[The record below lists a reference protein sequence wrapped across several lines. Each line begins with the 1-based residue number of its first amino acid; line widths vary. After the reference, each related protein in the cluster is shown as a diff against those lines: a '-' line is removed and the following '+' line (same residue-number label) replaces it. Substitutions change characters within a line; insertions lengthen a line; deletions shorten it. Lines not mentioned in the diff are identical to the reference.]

1 MKRLISVLLCFM
13 MLASLFACG
22 RVEKPPVEPDPTP
35 TVSPTPE
42 QPTREPDPVQT
53 DSPTPEVTPPP
64 GVIHTADGYEIVYE
78 NKELD
83 VTICSVD
90 KGSHIVVHYGEL
102 TQEIENFP
110 YNDMRPDFQVWEQDG
125 DGDGTAELYIVH
137 EVGSGTGESVCML
150 LVCEPNGDTLECLT
164 HDWSEIAEEFN
175 KSRVASYDETTG
187 LVSVTYGERAVAA
200 AADPGLNCKDSAAI
214 FGNQVHYFRN
224 EDGTVGLTFAL
235 ELISEDHPMPEFY
248 GMSLFLS
255 LQFDGMDMIPVTKPQ
270 LGLDYGA
277 KFAFSVTP
285 TGVNKEFPD
294 NFYETFLLNTPVGER
309 SFTGCHVIGGNPIEL
324 YLADLTGDG
333 ADEFIVMLLPGWGS
347 GPVKHDLHV
356 FDGITLEEYD
366 YNGTWSF
373 LPELTAFT
381 SDENY
386 YYIDAANLLIPIAKK
401 DVQALFPDAELLD
414 TMEFRGEMCSLSAAY
429 GKLFVTNWCMVNT
442 WDTYGTLSVSLVVK
456 DGELA
461 VDEVFYTAPDGTVTN
476 ERLIKDYF
484 RAQLSGTENWYLAA
498 MGSVFGQPAE
508 MDLGLVFYGGFNP
521 GDSGWDGF
529 TSEEAS
535 YLLEQGFYRN
545 MSAQKMPAEQLDEI
559 LNTYFGISL
568 YDVNIP
574 VDWVYYPETDCYYS
588 NHNDAYLVHGFT
600 VMDVKETED
609 GLIEVHYC
617 VDPLHGAFDPA
628 TGWPVIYGILTLRSN
643 SGTLISSE
651 GYTVISNLP
660 ATPIDALAEEGVF
673 LYELP
678 DGSLFLQ
685 DEYNAGLVTYVN
697 DINADH
703 PGCYDLSLITITR
716 KEFLHDWEGEPL
728 YGVILLNLPSGE
740 TAENVELRWVE
751 ETGTWEVSCRT
762 SNQPDLGG
770 EVTKDTIPTDPKQFY
785 RVANCG
791 VFALYARNH
800 GQESLMT
807 WEGNFWWYLG
817 ERTAHTGHFNLP
829 VMVPMEDLPD
839 GVIESV
845 AVISE
850 VNTGTQ
856 TGVDELIVYQVADIQ
871 AEDGSWYMGLKDYI
885 YNWRPVAEEFSR
897 SNTIVYDKD
906 TNSIVLYWNGE
917 VYFTGKL
924 PEDQSA
930 YLGLED
936 GFTGALIASGQIVR
950 YEANADGSF
959 TVTMKT
965 CIGNGGDGSFSD
977 DPADDP
983 FWNWNGE
990 ENRYYPLSVGTTGL
1004 ELSWTVNFTG
1014 ESFEASDVTV
1024 TQTGGATTLL
1034 YAALPSEEIYLFRR
1048 PGLENA
1054 ANYLLVDGQ
1063 VSVLDSNQSFGD
1075 LIADFRLCDL
1085 DGDGEEEL
1093 AVVGN
1098 FYAGSGYTSMLT
1110 ILDKNEN
1117 GWGGCRFF
1125 PAGTSSELMETAA
1138 FLPGADSNHVILSL
1152 EGFQFMFEV
1161 SNEVAARNGAYFAS
1175 DLHLSTAIT
1184 WDGEGYVLHLPG
1196 QIYRRDSSIEGF
1208 SPSACDIHFELRC
1221 ELNYDGSDIT
1231 YTPVGI
1237 TPPYTH
1243 FTVNQRG
1250 SSTFELVSEQGVV
1263 LFEGSHLRGEEILTY
1278 RRDLDLDGTEEF
1290 IVLLTSGR
1298 SDTSVQHDIHVFDGR
1313 TMEQVDAS
1321 GLWSVGSSLFVFF
1334 ADDEM
1339 FHIHSGEFRQPL
1351 YKKDI
1356 LTRYPYIEFLDKVEF
1371 WGNRSS
1377 VSVLY
1382 DCIEVSYDCIVG
1394 EGGESF
1400 GALRVQLKLEDG
1412 QLVPYRIV
1420 YEFDGQTKH
1429 HQLASNP
1436 IPEPFIGE

>member
-1 MKRLISVLLCFM
+1 MKRLISVLLCFV

-42 QPTREPDPVQT
+42 QPTKEPDPVQT

-64 GVIHTADGYEIVYE
+64 GVIHTVDGYEIVYE
-78 NKELD
+78 NEELD

-110 YNDMRPDFQVWEQDG
+110 YNDMRPDFQVWEHDG

-175 KSRVASYDETTG
+175 MSRVASYDETTG

-200 AADPGLNCKDSAAI
+200 AADPGLNCKDPAAI

-255 LQFDGMDMIPVTKPQ
+255 LQFDGTDMIPVTKPQ

-324 YLADLTGDG
+324 HLADLTGDG

-442 WDTYGTLSVSLVVK
+442 WDTYGTLSASLVVK
-456 DGELA
+456 DGELT

-484 RAQLSGTENWYLAA
+484 RAQLSCTENWYLAA

-529 TSEEAS
+529 TSEEVS

-568 YDVNIP
+568 YDAAIP
-574 VDWVYYPETDCYYS
+574 SDWVYYPETDCYYS

-600 VMDVKETED
+600 VMDIRETED

-651 GYTVISNLP
+651 GYTVISNLS
-660 ATPIDALAEEGVF
+660 AAPIDALAEEGVF
-673 LYELP
+673 LYALP

-685 DEYNAGLVTYVN
+685 DEYSAGPVTYVN

-716 KEFLHDWEGEPL
+716 KEFLYDWEGEPL

-740 TAENVELRWVE
+740 AAENVELRWAE
-751 ETGTWEVSCRT
+751 ETGTWEQAPFRA
-762 SNQPDLGG
+762 PGPLGG
-770 EVTKDTIPTDPKQFY
+770 LPGEIVTYDTIPTDPKEFY
-785 RVANCG
+785 KVG
-791 VFALYARNH
+791 ELPEEHLFLYARNH
-800 GQESLMT
+800 GQDSLLV
-807 WEGNFWWYLG
+807 WEGNFWWYLEG
-817 ERTAHTGHFNLP
+817 RIAHSTQFSLP
-829 VMVPMEDLPD
+829 QIVKVDDLTY
-839 GVIESV
+839 G
-845 AVISE
+845 VISE
-850 VNTGTQ
+850 VQTGTQ
-856 TGVDELIVYQVADIQ
+856 VGMDELVVYEIDPTIQVS
-871 AEDGSWYMGLKDYI
+871 GSNFTGMRDHVYD
-885 YNWRPVAEEFSR
+885 WRPVAEEFNR

-950 YEANADGSF
+950 YEANEDGSF
-959 TVTMKT
+959 TVTMET

-990 ENRYYPLSVGTTGL
+990 ENRYYPLSVGTIGL

-1014 ESFEASDVTV
+1014 EGFEASDVTV

-1063 VSVLDSNQSFGD
+1063 VSILDSNQSFGD

-1085 DGDGEEEL
+1085 DGDGKEEL

-1098 FYAGSGYTSMLT
+1098 FYAGSGYTSALT
-1110 ILDKNEN
+1110 ILDKTEN

-1125 PAGTSSELMETAA
+1125 PDGTASELMETAA

-1196 QIYRRDSSIEGF
+1196 AIYRRDSSLPSFET
-1208 SPSACDIHFELRC
+1208 SACDIHFELRC

-1231 YTPVGI
+1231 YTPMGI

-1250 SSTFELVSEQGVV
+1250 SGTFELVSEQGVV
-1263 LFEGSHLRGEEILTY
+1263 LFEGSHIRGEEILTY

-1313 TMEQVDAS
+1313 AMEQVDTS

-1334 ADDEM
+1334 ADDAM

-1356 LTRYPYIEFLDKVEF
+1356 LARYPDIEFLDKVEF

-1400 GALRVQLKLEDG
+1400 GSLRVQLKLEDG
-1412 QLVPYRIV
+1412 QLVPYRTV

-1436 IPEPFIGE
+1436 IPGPFIGE